1 MKNTFY
7 GINNRLYT
15 MGKKSNG
22 LKYIAIGTTNRE
34 ESLEKKMNRTSV
46 ISKLSTCVS
55 DQSPTKEGE
64 RRKKK
69 VFEKI
74 MAKHLT
80 NLMQTI
86 QIHETP

>member
-55 DQSPTKEGE
+55 D
-64 RRKKK
+64 
-69 VFEKI
+69 
-74 MAKHLT
+74 
-80 NLMQTI
+80 
-86 QIHETP
+86 